1 MKIEGFP
8 VKHKI
13 VSSNCHK
20 THGVLVSGFIA
31 LEELE
36 KAYKE
41 FALLPENKNVKWH
54 FVLTLERD

>member
-1 MKIEGFP
+1 MEIKGLP

-13 VSSNCHK
+13 VSPNCHK
-20 THGVLVSGFIA
+20 THGIIPSGLIA